1 MRLFVGSSAEASGS
15 SRGAAAVFLV
25 VSAPDDNVEVEVVG
39 RVGRARAAGRCGI
52 DARGRLHA
60 LRAMAE
66 PVERA
71 SAMDRCRRSP
81 MVGEAT
87 FVFDRFL

>member
-1 MRLFVGSSAEASGS
+1 MICAT
-15 SRGAAAVFLV
+15 
-25 VSAPDDNVEVEVVG
+25 PDDNVQVEVVG

-60 LRAMAE
+60 LRAMEE

-71 SAMDRCRRSP
+71 SAMDRCRRSAE
-81 MVGEAT
+81 VWEGRLSLLIY
-87 FVFDRFL
+87 V